1 MRKKAASARQEE
13 TALYVSTFHAKKG
26 CEQMLQYELQR
37 LVTNTRR
44 EEECLFCDLYR
55 LSLDPMVFA
64 IHSVWTS
71 RDSWLSREG
80 WKGHPAGLGLLDQC
94 LSGPIEVVTMDEVSE
109 AA

>member
-1 MRKKAASARQEE
+1 MQKMMKAVEAE
-13 TALYVSTFHAKKG
+13 TALYVSTFRAKRG
-26 CEQMLQYELQR
+26 YERMLLHELQR

-44 EEECLFCDLYR
+44 ERECLFCDLYR
-55 LSLDPMVFA
+55 LSLDPTVFA

-71 RDSWLSREG
+71 REGWLSREG

-94 LSGPIEVVTMDEVSE
+94 LSEPIEVVTMDEVPE

>member
-1 MRKKAASARQEE
+1 MRKKAAPVSQEE
-13 TALYVSTFHAKKG
+13 TSLYVSTFRAKKG
-26 CEQMLQYELQR
+26 YEPMMQYELQR

-44 EEECLFCDLYR
+44 EKECLFCDLYR
-55 LSLDPMVFA
+55 LSRDPMVFT

-80 WKGHPAGLGLLDQC
+80 WTGHPAGLGLLDQC
-94 LSGPIEVVTMDEVSE
+94 LSEPIEVVTMDEVSE

>member
-1 MRKKAASARQEE
+1 MRKKVKSVREPE
-13 TALYVSTFHAKKG
+13 TALYVSTFRAKKG
-26 CEQMLQYELQR
+26 YERMLLHELQR

-44 EEECLFCDLYR
+44 ERECLFCDLYR

-64 IHSVWTS
+64 IHSVWSS

-80 WKGHPAGLGLLDQC
+80 WAGHPSGLGLLDQC
-94 LSGPIEVVTMDEVSE
+94 LMEPIEVVTMDEVPE